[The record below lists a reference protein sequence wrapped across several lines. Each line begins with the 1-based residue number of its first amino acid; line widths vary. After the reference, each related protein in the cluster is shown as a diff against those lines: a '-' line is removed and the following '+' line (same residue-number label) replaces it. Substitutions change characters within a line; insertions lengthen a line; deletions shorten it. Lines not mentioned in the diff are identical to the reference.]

1 MALDRQHAGQQ
12 EGEALL
18 RRALP
23 TVILAGW
30 AAQSARLA
38 WRYDSAERY
47 WRSCR
52 STSETAKINL
62 AAALQEREWAVRGVV
77 RSVIPE
83 INVLVVTHEDIP
95 GFMPS
100 MTMGFRAA
108 NPKLYAGLQVGD
120 LIRFTLKGV
129 PPNVTIV
136 AITREGKS

>member
-1 MALDRQHAGQQ
+1 MGAL
-12 EGEALL
+12 E
-18 RRALP
+18 
-23 TVILAGW
+23 
-30 AAQSARLA
+30 
-38 WRYDSAERY
+38 
-47 WRSCR
+47 
-52 STSETAKINL
+52 
-62 AAALQEREWAVRGVV
+62 EREWAVRGVV

-108 NPKLYAGLQVGD
+108 SPKLYAGLQAGD
-120 LIRFTLKGV
+120 VIRFTLKGV

>member
-1 MALDRQHAGQQ
+1 MRLWKAI
-12 EGEALL
+12 ALL
-18 RRALP
+18 NLALGVGLLIGYLWWGREAARARQET
-23 TVILAGW
+23 TVTIQAG
-30 AAQSARLA
+30 
-38 WRYDSAERY
+38 
-47 WRSCR
+47 
-52 STSETAKINL
+52 
-62 AAALQEREWAVRGVV
+62 AAALEEREWAVRGVV

-108 NPKLYAGLQVGD
+108 SPKLYAGLQVGD